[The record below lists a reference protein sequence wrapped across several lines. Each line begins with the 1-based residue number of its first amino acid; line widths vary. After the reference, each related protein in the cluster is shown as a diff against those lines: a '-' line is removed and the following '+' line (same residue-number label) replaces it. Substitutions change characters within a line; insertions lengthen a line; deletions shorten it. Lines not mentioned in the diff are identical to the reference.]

1 MLNHRN
7 FTLALLVSAGILIT
21 ACSKKAD
28 APAQQASSSTPTVTA
43 SEAMPA
49 SSTAAVEEDPE
60 IVKKRDAMEFAL
72 AEDAIKNDP
81 KGQWAVSAKASSTYS
96 NDINNTSSSYHPF
109 RAAGAPDTEAYGDR
123 DTSWATKESDTG
135 LEWIELEYAKPVN
148 ASQIKIRQNN
158 APGAIIS
165 VDIYDETGSAHNIWK
180 GPDATQYKPS
190 TISWLNIPFEKTA
203 FKTQRVKITLA
214 TNAVSGWNEID
225 AVQLIGE

>member
-1 MLNHRN
+1 MLKHQT
-7 FTLALLVSAGILIT
+7 FTFALLISAGILMT

-28 APAQQASSSTPTVTA
+28 APAQDASTPAPAAAVVPA
-43 SEAMPA
+43 PA
-49 SSTAAVEEDPE
+49 SAVPAEEDPE
-60 IVKKRDAMEFAL
+60 VVKKREAMEFAL

-81 KGQWAVSAKASSTYS
+81 KGQWAVSAKASTTYS
-96 NDINNTSSSYHPF
+96 SDPTNTASGYHPF
-109 RAAGAPDTEAYGDR
+109 RATGAPDTERYSDA
-123 DTSWATKESDTG
+123 DTSWATKESDAG
-135 LEWIELEYAKPVN
+135 LEWIELEYAKAVN
-148 ASQIKIRQNN
+148 ASAVKIRQNAN
-158 APGAIIS
+158 PGAIIS

-190 TISWLNIPFEKTA
+190 TISWLTIPFDKTA

>member
-1 MLNHRN
+1 MSTQRN
-7 FTLALLVSAGILIT
+7 LTLALLIVVGVLTTSCG
-21 ACSKKAD
+21 KKTD
-28 APAQQASSSTPTVTA
+28 NPAQEASSVASTTA
-43 SEAMPA
+43 VSSAAP
-49 SSTAAVEEDPE
+49 STATVEEDPE
-60 IVKKRDAMEFAL
+60 LVKKREAMEFAL

-81 KGQWAVSAKASSTYS
+81 KGQWAVGAKASSSYT
-96 NDINNTSSSYHPF
+96 NDLNNTSSSYHPF
-109 RAAGAPDTEAYGDR
+109 RATGVPDTDGYGDR
-123 DTSWATKESDTG
+123 DTSWATKESDAG

>member
-1 MLNHRN
+1 MLKHQT
-7 FTLALLVSAGILIT
+7 FTFALLISAGILMT
-21 ACSKKAD
+21 ACSKKTD
-28 APAQQASSSTPTVTA
+28 APAQDASTPAPAAAVVPA
-43 SEAMPA
+43 PA
-49 SSTAAVEEDPE
+49 SAVPAEEDPE
-60 IVKKRDAMEFAL
+60 VVKKREAMEFAL

-81 KGQWAVSAKASSTYS
+81 KGQWAVSAKASTTYS
-96 NDINNTSSSYHPF
+96 SDPTNTASGYHPF
-109 RAAGAPDTEAYGDR
+109 RATGAPDTERYSDA
-123 DTSWATKESDTG
+123 DTSWATKESDAG

-148 ASQIKIRQNN
+148 ASAVKIRQNAN
-158 APGAIIS
+158 PGAIIS

-190 TISWLNIPFEKTA
+190 TISWLTIPFDKTA

>member
-1 MLNHRN
+1 MFNHRN
-7 FTLALLVSAGILIT
+7 FTLALLVSSGILFT

-28 APAQQASSSTPTVTA
+28 APAQETSSSVPVAASSVAITA
-43 SEAMPA
+43 SSA
-49 SSTAAVEEDPE
+49 AAVEEDPE
-60 IVKKRDAMEFAL
+60 VAKKREAMEFAL

-81 KGQWAVSAKASSTYS
+81 KGQWAVSAKASSSYS
-96 NDINNTSSSYHPF
+96 NDLNNTTSAYHPF
-109 RAAGAPDTEAYGDR
+109 RATGTPDTEAYGDR
-123 DTSWATKESDTG
+123 DTSWATKESDAG

>member
-1 MLNHRN
+1 VRNHHN
-7 FTLALLVSAGILIT
+7 LSIALILSACLAFT
-21 ACSKKAD
+21 ACGKKSNSPEQQ
-28 APAQQASSSTPTVTA
+28 PAAQAA
-43 SEAMPA
+43 SE
-49 SSTAAVEEDPE
+49 TKTNVGTVAAEEDPE
-60 IVKKRDAMEFAL
+60 VVKKREAMEFAL

-96 NDINNTSSSYHPF
+96 SKPEDTASGYHAF
-109 RAAGAPDTEAYGDR
+109 RATGAPDTATYSDN
-123 DTSWATKESDTG
+123 DNSWATKEADAG

-148 ASQIKIRQNN
+148 ASAIKIRQNN

-190 TISWLNIPFEKTA
+190 TISWLTIPFEKTA

>member
-1 MLNHRN
+1 MLKHQKLI
-7 FTLALLVSAGILIT
+7 LALLASAGILVT

-28 APAQQASSSTPTVTA
+28 TPAQDASTPAPAAAVAPAPTSS
-43 SEAMPA
+43 
-49 SSTAAVEEDPE
+49 AAVEEDPDV
-60 IVKKRDAMEFAL
+60 VKKREAMEFAL
-72 AEDAIKNDP
+72 SEDAIKNDP
-81 KGQWAVSAKASSTYS
+81 KGQWAVSAKASTTYS
-96 NDINNTSSSYHPF
+96 SDPTNTASGYHPF
-109 RAAGAPDTEAYGDR
+109 RATGAPDTERYSDA
-123 DTSWATKESDTG
+123 DTSWATKESDAG
-135 LEWIELEYAKPVN
+135 LEWIELEFAKPVN
-148 ASQIKIRQNN
+148 ASEIKIRQNN

-165 VDIYDETGSAHNIWK
+165 VDLYDETGSAHNIWK